1 MNKILAIDYGMKRS
15 GLAYCEEPLNIA
27 MSIDTIKTHEL
38 FPYLNIYIKENKV
51 TKIIIG
57 QPKSLSG
64 LSTDSSEIV
73 HQFYVKLIEKYPNIK
88 IEMYD
93 ERYTSKMA
101 KQVLINSGIKKNK
114 RKNKELLD
122 KISAV
127 IILQDYLKSKES
139 DQSSNK

>member
-15 GLAYCEEPLNIA
+15 GLAYSEEPLNIA
-27 MSIDTIKTHEL
+27 MSIDTVKTHKL
-38 FPYLNIYIKENKV
+38 LPYLNTYIKENKV

-73 HQFYVKLIEKYPNIK
+73 HQFYVKLVEKYPNIK

-101 KQVLINSGIKKNK
+101 KQVLIKSGIKKNK

-127 IILQDYLKSKES
+127 IILQDYLKSKEF
-139 DQSSNK
+139 DQSLNK

>member
-15 GLAYCEEPLNIA
+15 GLAYSEEPLNIA
-27 MSIDTIKTHEL
+27 MSIDTVKTHKL
-38 FPYLNIYIKENKV
+38 LPYLNTYIKENKV

-73 HQFYVKLIEKYPNIK
+73 HQFYVKLVEKYPNIK

-101 KQVLINSGIKKNK
+101 KQVLIKSGIKKNK

>member
-1 MNKILAIDYGMKRS
+1 
-15 GLAYCEEPLNIA
+15 
-27 MSIDTIKTHEL
+27 MSIDTVKTHKL
-38 FPYLNIYIKENKV
+38 LPYLNTYIKENKV

-101 KQVLINSGIKKNK
+101 KQVLINSGVKKNK

>member
-1 MNKILAIDYGMKRS
+1 MELKKYFPNK
-15 GLAYCEEPLNIA
+15 
-27 MSIDTIKTHEL
+27 
-38 FPYLNIYIKENKV
+38 
-51 TKIIIG
+51 
-57 QPKSLSG
+57 
-64 LSTDSSEIV
+64 
-73 HQFYVKLIEKYPNIK
+73 K
-88 IEMYD
+88 IERHD

-101 KQVLINSGIKKNK
+101 KQVLINSGVKKNK

>member
-1 MNKILAIDYGMKRS
+1 MN
-15 GLAYCEEPLNIA
+15 
-27 MSIDTIKTHEL
+27 
-38 FPYLNIYIKENKV
+38 
-51 TKIIIG
+51 
-57 QPKSLSG
+57 
-64 LSTDSSEIV
+64 
-73 HQFYVKLIEKYPNIK
+73 KYPNIK

-101 KQVLINSGIKKNK
+101 KQVLINSGVKKNK

>member
-1 MNKILAIDYGMKRS
+1 MKRS

-27 MSIDTIKTHEL
+27 MSIDSIKTHEL
-38 FPYLNIYIKENKV
+38 FPYLNKYFKENKV
-51 TKIIIG
+51 IKIIIG

-73 HQFYVKLIEKYPNIK
+73 YQFYVKLIEKYPNIR

-101 KQVLINSGIKKNK
+101 KQVLIKSGIKKNK